1 MDIAKLKE
9 YFPPDAPDLAIEQQT
24 FRDQVTGYLHQ
35 ILESSDI
42 TKKDL
47 SRKIG
52 ITPAAVTK
60 LLSGDR
66 NFSLDKLTEIA
77 FRLGY
82 VPSIEFR
89 PMGNQDDA
97 GKAAEC
103 RIPMGVQAARG

>member
-9 YFPPDAPDLAIEQQT
+9 YFPPDAPDLEIEQQT

-35 ILESSDI
+35 ILESSNQNM
-42 TKKDL
+42 
-47 SRKIG
+47 G
-52 ITPAAVTK
+52 VTPAAVTK

-82 VPSIEFR
+82 VPSTEFR
-89 PMGNQDDA
+89 PMGNYGDA

-103 RIPMGVQAARG
+103 RIPMGMQASQG

>member
-9 YFPPDAPDLAIEQQT
+9 YFPPDAPDLEIEQQT
-24 FRDQVTGYLHQ
+24 FRDQVTGYLHR
-35 ILESSDI
+35 ILESSNQNM
-42 TKKDL
+42 
-47 SRKIG
+47 G
-52 ITPAAVTK
+52 VTPAAVTK

-82 VPSIEFR
+82 VPSIEVPSIEFR